1 METYSMETYSIQLK
15 LIQFSGSK
23 TFQERCDR
31 IRDCLQEYGVRGR
44 PTLAKCKRLKKQL
57 KAQKKK
63 LDNNKLGSDA
73 TNDTKQIENVKEESD
88 ENLITSD
95 LNKQINPT
103 RTELNE
109 NFDSIPIDGQL
120 KSEENVEPSNL
131 VEAILDTNASNIDA
145 INQIL
150 NSELPN
156 LPNLPNNLIEC
167 AVESVDYFEQV
178 RNI

>member
-1 METYSMETYSIQLK
+1 MDIYSIQLK
-15 LIQFSGSK
+15 FIQFSGSK

-31 IRDCLQEYGVRGR
+31 IRDCLQENGVRGR

-57 KAQKKK
+57 KTQKKK
-63 LDNNKLGSDA
+63 PDDNKLGSDA
-73 TNDTKQIENVKEESD
+73 TNDTKQIENLKEESD
-88 ENLITSD
+88 ENLIKSE
-95 LNKQINPT
+95 LNTQINPT

-109 NFDSIPIDGQL
+109 NFDSMPIDGEL
-120 KSEENVEPSNL
+120 KSEENVEPTNL
-131 VEAILDTNASNIDA
+131 VETILDTNDSNIDA

-150 NSELPN
+150 NSELQN
-156 LPNLPNNLIEC
+156 LPNLPNDFIEC

>member
-1 METYSMETYSIQLK
+1 MK
-15 LIQFSGSK
+15 CIQFPGSK

-31 IRDCLQEYGVRGR
+31 IRDCLQENGVRGR
-44 PTLAKCKRLKKQL
+44 PTLAKCKRIKKQL

-63 LDNNKLGSDA
+63 PDNNQLDCNA
-73 TNDTKQIENVKEESD
+73 TNENVNESV
-88 ENLITSD
+88 ENLIKPELDKHIQT
-95 LNKQINPT
+95 PT

-109 NFDSIPIDGQL
+109 NFDSKSVDGEL
-120 KSEENVEPSNL
+120 KSEENVEPTNF
-131 VEAILDTNASNIDA
+131 VETVLDTNESNIDA

-156 LPNLPNNLIEC
+156 LPNLPNDLIEC
-167 AVESVDYFEQV
+167 AVQSVDYFEQV